1 MAIALAV
8 ADQSLVPGSSSFV
21 RPWSFVRGPAVQG
34 PGTKDLA
41 RTKDQERTTDQA
53 PSTKDQPAPWYGT
66 WEQIPPATRWFNP
79 WPYQKVTLRIEP
91 SDDGLRVV
99 YDMVRRRGGI
109 THMEWAGRFDGRDY
123 PVQGVDY
130 VLTNA
135 YTQISARSY
144 RIVVRLDGREAAV
157 ATAVVS
163 ADGSRMTVETV
174 ERDARGQSVKRTAVY
189 VRR

>member
-1 MAIALAV
+1 MLAAALAF
-8 ADQSLVPGSSSFV
+8 LYLSSTV
-21 RPWSFVRGPAVQG
+21 GA
-34 PGTKDLA
+34 
-41 RTKDQERTTDQA
+41 QE
-53 PSTKDQPAPWYGT
+53 APWLGS
-66 WEQIPPATRWFNP
+66 WQQVPPDSSWFNP

-91 SDDGLRVV
+91 WNDGVRVV

-109 THMEWAGRFDGRDY
+109 THMEWSGRFDGRDY

-135 YTQISARSY
+135 YRQLSDRSY
-144 RIVVRLDGREAAV
+144 QIVVRVDSREVAV

-163 ADGSRMTVETV
+163 RDGSTLTVDTV
-174 ERDARGQSVKRTAVY
+174 ERDANGQTRKSSAVY